1 VCSNYT
7 YIPSIIQITYLE
19 NNLTRKFLNRQDKK
33 GLDAKKEVTA
43 EDEWAHLT
51 GTEDNCIESK
61 IETKIQA
68 SDAADVTDRSIV
80 FSNKLQEGPKTI
92 IDVVA
97 EEVRNAMDAAGN
109 TGQYIRFVNNHI
121 ESQRKEIEKIK
132 KIKERFDHEIDL
144 LQSNQNKIEKLNNKL
159 LPKQD
164 VKTVTEYLHQLL
176 LEKGITKS
184 KLDSLKNEIS
194 SVEEELQQQER
205 QIEKV
210 SEEIK
215 NKKPDL
221 DDVDKDTKIKE
232 ELSNL
237 MKKYGV
243 SNSAEFLKLLK

>member
-7 YIPSIIQITYLE
+7 HISSIIQISYLK
-19 NNLTRKFLNRQDKK
+19 NNLTRKFLNREEKK
-33 GLDAKKEVTA
+33 GLDAKKDVAA

-51 GTEDNCIESK
+51 GTEGKGIESK
-61 IETKIQA
+61 IETKIKA
-68 SDAADVTDRSIV
+68 SEAADVTDRNIV
-80 FSNKLQEGPKTI
+80 FGNKQQEGPKTI

-121 ESQRKEIEKIK
+121 DSQRREIEKIK

-144 LQSNQNKIEKLNNKL
+144 LQSNQVKIEKLNSKL

-194 SVEEELQQQER
+194 SVEEELQQQEK

-210 SEEIK
+210 SEEIE
-215 NKKPDL
+215 NKIPEVKGL
-221 DDVDKDTKIKE
+221 DKEQKIKE
-232 ELSNL
+232 ELTEL

-243 SNSAEFLKLLK
+243 SNISELSKLLK